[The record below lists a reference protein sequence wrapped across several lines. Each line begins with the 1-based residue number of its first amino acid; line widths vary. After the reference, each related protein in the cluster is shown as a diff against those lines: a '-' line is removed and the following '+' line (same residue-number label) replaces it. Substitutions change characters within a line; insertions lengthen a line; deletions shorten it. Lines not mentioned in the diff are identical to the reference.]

1 MIEEGTG
8 FYAVPSS
15 VKVVVLAA
23 GNAGGKVLLGLN
35 GRGEWELPGG
45 WPDKQDV
52 SLSDTAAREVLE
64 ESGIVLDNDPVLV
77 GAELFSPVPGR
88 QVTLVCLA
96 TRLDTAETPTPS
108 SEHKDVRWFGVDAL
122 PSNLPAVYRGFIE
135 SAASRMLTREDLHRA
150 NELVRDVL
158 DEDFMSRGWN

>member
-23 GNAGGKVLLGLN
+23 GNAGRKVLLGLN
-35 GRGEWELPGG
+35 DRGEWELPGG
-45 WPDKQDV
+45 WPDKQDAT
-52 SLSDTAAREVLE
+52 LADTAAREVLE

-96 TRLDTAETPTPS
+96 TRLDTAEAPTSS
-108 SEHKDVRWFGVDAL
+108 SEHKEVRWFGVDAL
-122 PSNLPAVYRGFIE
+122 PANLPAVYRGFIDC
-135 SAASRMLTREDLHRA
+135 AARQQARA
-150 NELVRDVL
+150 R
-158 DEDFMSRGWN
+158 

>member
-8 FYAVPSS
+8 YYAVPSS

-23 GNAGGKVLLGLN
+23 GNAGRKVLLGLN
-35 GRGEWELPGG
+35 DRGEWELPGG

-52 SLSDTAAREVLE
+52 TLADTAAREVLE

-77 GAELFSPVPGR
+77 GAELFAPVPGR

-96 TRLDTAETPTPS
+96 SRLGTAEAPTPS
-108 SEHKDVRWFGVDAL
+108 FEHKDVRWFGVDAL
-122 PSNLPAVYRGFIE
+122 PENLPAVYRRFIDG
-135 SAASRMLTREDLHRA
+135 AARQQARTR
-150 NELVRDVL
+150 
-158 DEDFMSRGWN
+158 

>member
-23 GNAGGKVLLGLN
+23 GNADRKVLLGLN

-45 WPDKQDV
+45 WPDKQGV
-52 SLSDTAAREVLE
+52 TLADTAAREVLE

-108 SEHKDVRWFGVDAL
+108 AEHKDVRWFGVDAL
-122 PSNLPAVYRGFIE
+122 PANLPLVYQGFIDG
-135 SAASRMLTREDLHRA
+135 AARQQARTR
-150 NELVRDVL
+150 
-158 DEDFMSRGWN
+158 